1 MFLFDKA
8 HLEPLLFV
16 LLIKFVFVLKKK
28 SGLDR
33 SYATPTLQIED
44 MFGVRHVLVSV

>member
-8 HLEPLLFV
+8 HLEPLLYV
-16 LLIKFVFVLKKK
+16 LSMKFLFVLKKK

-33 SYATPTLQIED
+33 SYAAPTLQIEE
-44 MFGVRHVLVSV
+44 MFGV